1 MTHHPRRAL
10 LATATALALSATLA
24 GPGLAAPAG
33 PAAPARPAAPAA
45 PGAPEGTYT
54 NAVSDAFSDTY
65 ADPAVIQGK
74 DGWWYAYATADPL
87 YAGQEPGIGHIT
99 RTRDW
104 ATWDYVGTIFDDTN
118 RPVWAEESAGLWAP
132 DIRYVDGR
140 YVLYFTVTDTTR
152 NPGEDSAIGVATSA
166 DPAGPW
172 VPADEPIVAPRQLD
186 DGRFL
191 WTFDPAGFTSTDGRQ
206 WLYYGSYFGGLE
218 VTEVSADGL
227 TPVGEP
233 TQVAIN
239 DRYEGAY
246 VVEHDGWYYLMGSSA
261 NCCAGPATGYSV
273 FAGRSKDPRGPFL
286 DADGLDLSA
295 SVTGGTTVL
304 TQNGNSWVG
313 AGHHSVLTDATGQD
327 FIVYHAIDR
336 DEPWLT
342 DPFGIN
348 RRPMLLDRFD
358 WIDGWPRT
366 DAGAGPSE
374 GPQPLP
380 VTTSLLPADPA
391 DPATSFTGMSTGQDP
406 QGGDVGVL
414 EGTATSRAKAPRD
427 AARVRLDVRAEDTLT
442 LTLGA
447 HPKKVRVTY
456 DGAAGELRTAVVMG
470 AKKVVDESVTPL
482 PPGQGWRTLTV
493 EAGRRAVTAEVSAS
507 DLHDPMA
514 VTGASFPGFS
524 LASAPVTLTGA
535 DARVD
540 NLSVQHPATP
550 VTDPAPAPQ
559 VGDVIFS
566 DSFDGGLDD
575 TWQWV
580 RPDDGITV
588 ADGDLVWPLRSVDAV
603 GGTNTG
609 ALLLRDMPEGDW
621 IAETELTLDLGEDTV
636 RNYQQAGLIVHE
648 DDDDF
653 ARLGS
658 VAIWNTR
665 TVEYGRELAV
675 AEGDDRTIYAGAII
689 GAPAPTMSMR
699 IAHTTGAEGEHVYR
713 AGISRDG
720 TSWVWGAA
728 WTFPAGTDPRLGL
741 YAGGGA
747 EPPVDARFHE
757 LTVYESAP

>member
-1 MTHHPRRAL
+1 MRPITPRR
-10 LATATALALSATLA
+10 TLA
-24 GPGLAAPAG
+24 SGVAALVLMTGPGLTAPVTAAPEE
-33 PAAPARPAAPAA
+33 
-45 PGAPEGTYT
+45 EGTTYT
-54 NAVSDAFSDTY
+54 NAVSESFADTY

-87 YAGQEPGIGHIT
+87 RAGDEPGVGHIA

-104 ATWDYVGTIFDDTN
+104 ASWDYVGTIFDETN
-118 RPVWAEESAGLWAP
+118 RPSWAESSAGLWAP
-132 DIRYVDGR
+132 DIRYVDGQ
-140 YVLYFTVTDTTR
+140 YVLYFTVTDTTL
-152 NPGEDSAIGVATSA
+152 NPGEDSAIGVATA
-166 DPAGPW
+166 DDPGGPW
-172 VPADEPIVAPRQLD
+172 VPADEPVVPPRSLD

-206 WLYYGSYFGGLE
+206 WLYYGSYFGGLQ

-227 TPVGEP
+227 TPIGEP
-233 TQVAIN
+233 TQVAIG

-273 FAGRSKDPRGPFL
+273 FAGRSRDPRGPFL
-286 DADGLDLSA
+286 DAEGLDLNA

-313 AGHHSVLTDATGQD
+313 AGHHAVLTDAAGQD
-327 FIVYHAIDR
+327 FVVYHAIDK

-348 RRPMLLDRFD
+348 RRPMLLDRLD

-366 DAGAGPSE
+366 RAGAGPSE

-380 VTTSLLPADPA
+380 VTDSVLGGDPA
-391 DPATSFTGMSTGQDP
+391 DPTTGFDGMRQGQDP
-406 QGGDVGVL
+406 QGGSIGVVD
-414 EGTATSRAKAPRD
+414 GTAASGVAAP
-427 AARVRLDVRAEDTLT
+427 AGGARVRLDVRAEDTVT
-442 LTLGA
+442 LTLGE
-447 HPKKVRVTY
+447 HPKRVRVTY
-456 DGAAGELRTAVVMG
+456 DGGAGELRTAVVMG
-470 AKKVVDESVTPL
+470 ARKVVEESVAPL
-482 PPGQGWRTLTV
+482 PAGQGWRTLTV
-493 EAGRRAVTAEVSAS
+493 EAAGRTADAQVSAS
-507 DLHDPMA
+507 DLNDPMA
-514 VTGASFPGFS
+514 VTGTSFPGFS
-524 LASAPVTLTGA
+524 LRAAPVLLTG
-535 DARVD
+535 DGARVD
-540 NLSVQHPATP
+540 NVGVQTPAEP
-550 VTDPAPAPQ
+550 VTQAVPDPEPGE
-559 VGDVIFS
+559 VLFRDT
-566 DSFDGGLDD
+566 FDGGVAPS
-575 TWQWV
+575 WEWV
-580 RPDDGITV
+580 RPEEGIR
-588 ADGDLVWPLRSVDAV
+588 AEGGDLVWPLRSVDAV
-603 GGTNTG
+603 GGANTG
-609 ALLLRDMPEGDW
+609 ALLLRDMPDGDW

-665 TVEYGRELAV
+665 TVEFGRELAV
-675 AEGDDRTIYAGAII
+675 AEGDERTIYAGAII

-699 IAHTTGAEGEHVYR
+699 IAHTTNAEGEHVYR

-720 TSWVWGAA
+720 TSWAWGAA
-728 WTFPAGTDPRLGL
+728 WTFPGDADPRLGL

-757 LTVYESAP
+757 LTVYEPAP

>member
-1 MTHHPRRAL
+1 MTSHPRRAL
-10 LATATALALSATLA
+10 LAAGTALALSATLA

-33 PAAPARPAAPAA
+33 PAPDPAAPDR
-45 PGAPEGTYT
+45 PTYT

-87 YAGQEPGIGHIT
+87 YAGQEPGIGHIS

-104 ATWDYVGTIFDDTN
+104 SSWEYVGTIFDDTN
-118 RPVWAEESAGLWAP
+118 RPSWAEETAGLWAP
-132 DIRYVDGR
+132 DIRYVDGQ
-140 YVLYFTVTDTTR
+140 YVLYFTVTDTTL

-172 VPADEPIVAPRQLD
+172 VPADEPIVAPRPLD

-206 WLYYGSYFGGLE
+206 WLYYGSYFGGLQ

-233 TQVAIN
+233 TQVAIG

-286 DADGLDLSA
+286 DADGLDLNA

-313 AGHHSVLTDATGQD
+313 AGHHAVLTDASGQD
-327 FIVYHAIDR
+327 FIVYHAIDK

-348 RRPMLLDRFD
+348 RRPMLIDRLD

-366 DAGAGPSE
+366 NAGAGPSE

-380 VTTSLLPADPA
+380 VTDSLLPGDPA
-391 DPATSFTGMSTGQDP
+391 APATAFTGMRAGQDP
-406 QGGDVGVL
+406 QGGDTGVL
-414 EGTATSRAKAPRD
+414 EGTATSRASAPGD
-427 AARVRLDVRAEDTLT
+427 AARVRLDVRAEDTVT

-447 HPKKVRVTY
+447 HPKRVRVTY
-456 DGAAGELRTAVVMG
+456 DGEAGELRTAVVMG
-470 AKKVVDESVTPL
+470 AKKVVDESVTTL
-482 PPGQGWRTLTV
+482 PTGQGWRTLTV
-493 EAGRRAVTAEVSAS
+493 EAGDRSATAQVSAA
-507 DLHDPMA
+507 DLNDPMA
-514 VTGASFPGFS
+514 VADASFPGFS
-524 LASAPVTLTGA
+524 LAAAPVQLAG
-535 DARVD
+535 DGARVD
-540 NLSVQHPATP
+540 NVGVQTPAVP
-550 VTDPAPAPQ
+550 VTEAVPDPEP
-559 VGDVIFS
+559 GDVLFR
-566 DSFDGGLDD
+566 DTFDEGVDPS
-575 TWQWV
+575 WEWV
-580 RPDDGITV
+580 RPQADIRTE
-588 ADGDLVWPLRSVDAV
+588 DGDLIWPVRSVDLV
-603 GGTNTG
+603 GGGNTG

-621 IAETELTLDLGEDTV
+621 VAETELTLDLGERSV
-636 RNYQQAGLIVHE
+636 RNYQQAGLIVHA

-653 ARLGS
+653 ARLGT
-658 VAIWNTR
+658 VAIWETR
-665 TVEYGRELAV
+665 TVEFGRELAAV
-675 AEGDDRTIYAGAII
+675 AGGDETIFAGAII
-689 GAPAPTMSMR
+689 GAPAPTMGMR
-699 IAHTTGAEGEHVYR
+699 VAHTTNDEGEHVYR

-720 TSWVWGAA
+720 ESWVWGAA
-728 WTFPAGTDPRLGL
+728 WTFPADTTPRLGL
-741 YAGGGA
+741 YAGGGDTPA
-747 EPPVDARFHE
+747 TEARFHDVTVSE
-757 LTVYESAP
+757 LAP